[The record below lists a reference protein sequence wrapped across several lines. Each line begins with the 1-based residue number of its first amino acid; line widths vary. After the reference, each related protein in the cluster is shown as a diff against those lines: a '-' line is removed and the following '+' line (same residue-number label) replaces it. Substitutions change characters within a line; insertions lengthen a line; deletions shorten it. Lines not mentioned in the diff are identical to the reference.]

1 MTTAHQLQV
10 MCYMLHRKI
19 SKECLENDENTCL
32 KCNLVNFENPKWIYR
47 LEMFLGSKTDKITF
61 QTGVFIIF
69 GTLYTYLSFNVTCN
83 TLLPIT
89 VYLGGYLF
97 QN

>member
-1 MTTAHQLQV
+1 MDLYTV
-10 MCYMLHRKI
+10 EML
-19 SKECLENDENTCL
+19 
-32 KCNLVNFENPKWIYR
+32 
-47 LEMFLGSKTDKITF
+47 LGSKTDKITF